1 MVGPDDIPKYH
12 EFMLPVVRA
21 VGALGGSGTTREV
34 RDAVIKR
41 SGASEELIELT
52 YEDGQRSIFVDR
64 IDWGRSYC
72 KMGNL
77 LESPKR
83 GLYLLTPEGQRISEL
98 PDAEAQSA
106 IEEVHERVRA
116 ERKEASAAKKQKRS
130 ASDTQPKRSQPS
142 ETAVTVDDPEVGDL
156 DDPDSTWQ
164 DGLISRLHRLSP
176 DAFEE
181 FCLYVLRHYGLELT
195 RVGGSGDEGIDGIG
209 TAPLSPVL
217 SARVAVQAKRYDPG
231 NAIGREPVALF
242 QRDAAATGA
251 ERAIF
256 ITLSRFTQAAKYA
269 AIQSTPTVDLIDG
282 ERLCELVVDQ
292 QIGITMQPVV
302 NDAWFERFEG

>member
-1 MVGPDDIPKYH
+1 M
-12 EFMLPVVRA
+12 PVVRA
-21 VGALGGSGTTREV
+21 VSALGGSGTTREI
-34 RDAVIKR
+34 REMVIER
-41 SGASEELIELT
+41 STAPEELIELT
-52 YEDGQRSIFVDR
+52 YEDGERSIFVDR

-83 GLYLLTPEGQRISEL
+83 SLYLLTLEGQRISEML
-98 PDAEAQSA
+98 DAEAQAA
-106 IEEVHERVRA
+106 IDEVHERVRA
-116 ERKEASAAKKQKRS
+116 ERKAASDAKKQKKQASPALEPTS
-130 ASDTQPKRSQPS
+130 ASAGVLSSD
-142 ETAVTVDDPEVGDL
+142 DDPEIGDV
-156 DDPDSTWQ
+156 DDPDSSWQ
-164 DGLISRLHRLSP
+164 DGLIARLHRLSP

-242 QRDAAATGA
+242 QRDASAKGA

-256 ITLSRFTQAAKYA
+256 ITLSRFTQAAKNA
-269 AIQSTPTVDLIDG
+269 AIEATPTVDLIDG
-282 ERLCELVVDQ
+282 ERLCELVIDQ

-302 NDAWFERFEG
+302 NDSWFERFEA